1 MGQERKVCTSSIYA
15 WLLLI
20 GAGWGVYLP
29 YSLKGITVVNDAIA
43 GTSARSYYNGSHF
56 SKIASLVTAG
66 DYVII
71 EFGHNDGGS
80 LSPDNGRSDCAGSG
94 SQTCTTAA
102 GVVVQTYVTYL
113 TEAAKAMVAKGA
125 KVIISSPTPDNPCES
140 GTCSY
145 TPSRFTAYCKI
156 VVQNVGAMASFVD
169 HGQYVANEFIK
180 LGASVVDGYYPK
192 DHTHTSPVGANV
204 VAAQFVKG
212 VLCAQDSFA
221 AYVKNTTASID
232 GKCL

>member
-1 MGQERKVCTSSIYA
+1 MALGGGGTGTQGMSLIFYP

-56 SKIASLVTAG
+56 SKITSLVTAG

-71 EFGHNDGGS
+71 EFGHNDGGG

-145 TPSRFTAYCKI
+145 TPSRFTGIAKSWYR
-156 VVQNVGAMASFVD
+156 MW
-169 HGQYVANEFIK
+169 ERWR
-180 LGASVVDGYYPK
+180 
-192 DHTHTSPVGANV
+192 
-204 VAAQFVKG
+204 
-212 VLCAQDSFA
+212 VLWIMDSMLRMSLS
-221 AYVKNTTASID
+221 N
-232 GKCL
+232 

>member
-1 MGQERKVCTSSIYA
+1 VGQERKVCTSSIYA

-56 SKIASLVTAG
+56 SKITSLVAAG